1 MNYKY
6 KIKKVV
12 HLKAPLGVWGLLF
25 SLLWTMNGFSAGNSF
40 VRMKN
45 HQFYVNG
52 KPCYYIGTNFWYG
65 AILGSKGEGGNRERL
80 IRELDFLKANGIENL
95 RVLIGADGADGVH
108 TKIEPTLQKKPG
120 VYNDEI
126 FDGLDYLM
134 AELAKRDMKAVLYF
148 TNSWE
153 WSGGYG
159 QYLNWVGKGVCP
171 IPLVDGWPAYM
182 DFVKQYASCTECKEM
197 LKKHIKK
204 VMTRKNRYT
213 GKKYIDDPAVFSW
226 QIGNE
231 PRAFSDENKPLFAAW
246 IKEVAAYIKSLDKNH
261 MLSIGS
267 EGEWGCENDITLFEQ
282 IHADPNVD
290 YLTAHIWPKNWS
302 WLDVNDI
309 KGSLQKCIDN
319 TAKYL
324 NDHLVVA
331 RRLNKPLVIEEFGFP
346 RDHHEYSL
354 KDSTSCRDRYY
365 ASVFR
370 QIQQSAQNNDA
381 LAGCNFWAWGG
392 FGRPQG
398 EHVFWQKG
406 DDYLGDPAQEE
417 QGLNSVFDTDATIS
431 LIKNY
436 TDRLKGKTAL
446 VDDKAIPEV
455 KLLYAR
461 LKNLMKKG
469 IMVAHQDDAAYG
481 HGWYGKPGGSDVKAI
496 TGDYPAVNGWEI
508 GHIEIDAPYN
518 LDSVYF
524 TDMKRLIG
532 EVHERG
538 GINTISWHGDNIA
551 TGKTAWDCAQDTV
564 VRSVLPDGGNHAKFL
579 KYLDKVATFLSDLK
593 DKNGRQIP
601 VIFRMYHEHT
611 GSWFWWGAKQCTPDE
626 YNELYR
632 MTVKYLRDTKGVHNL
647 LYAFS
652 PADVNT
658 EAEYLLRYP
667 GDEWV
672 DIVGFDTYAFGTEAK
687 DIEGYQKK
695 IRENLLIVTKYAAKA
710 DKIPVL
716 AETGMEGVKINDY
729 YTKVLLPV
737 IRPFKISYVLFWR
750 NAYRIPTHF
759 YVPFPGHPAAD
770 DFKKFTNSPGILMN
784 KEIKEE

>member
-1 MNYKY
+1 MKR
-6 KIKKVV
+6 ITIIT
-12 HLKAPLGVWGLLF
+12 LLLF
-25 SLLWTMNGFSAGNSF
+25 FMGFVMHLPAKNKKNNSGTSPFVVVKDGQFVAG
-40 VRMKN
+40 
-45 HQFYVNG
+45 G
-52 KPCYYIGTNFWYG
+52 KPCYFIGTNFWYG
-65 AILGSKGEGGNRERL
+65 AILGSKAEGGNRERL
-80 IRELDFLKANGIENL
+80 LRELDFLKAQGISNL
-95 RVLIGADGADGVH
+95 RILIGADGENGVPS
-108 TKIEPTLQKKPG
+108 KVEPTLQIKPG
-120 VYNDEI
+120 VYNDVI
-126 FDGLDYLM
+126 FDGLDFLL
-134 AELAKRDMKAVLYF
+134 AEMGKRNMNAVLYF

-153 WSGGYG
+153 WSGGYS
-159 QYLNWVGKGVCP
+159 QYLNWLGKGKNP
-171 IPLVDGWPAYM
+171 IPSVDGWPAYM
-182 DFVKQYASCTECKEM
+182 EYVKQYAGCTECKEL

-204 VMTRKNRYT
+204 VITRNNRYT
-213 GKKYIDDPAVFSW
+213 GKKYIDDPTIFSW

-246 IKEVAAYIKSLDKNH
+246 LRDISAYIKSLDKNH
-261 MLSIGS
+261 MVSIGS
-267 EGEWGCENDITLFEQ
+267 EGKHGCEQDMALFEQ

-290 YLTAHIWPKNWS
+290 YLTAHIWPKNWG
-302 WLDVNDI
+302 WLDVNNMQ
-309 KGSLQKCIDN
+309 GTLQACIDK
-319 TAKYL
+319 TAEYMQIHT
-324 NDHLVVA
+324 DVA
-331 RRLNKPLVIEEFGFP
+331 RRLKKPVVIEEFGFP
-346 RDHHEYSL
+346 RDHHEYNL
-354 KDSTSCRDRYY
+354 KDSTSFRDQYY

-370 QIQQSAQNNDA
+370 QIQQSAQNNDV

-417 QGLNSVFDTDATIS
+417 QGLNSVFDTDATIR

-446 VDDKAIPEV
+446 VDDKASPETRA
-455 KLLYAR
+455 LYAR
-461 LKNLMKKG
+461 LKNLMNKG

-518 LDSVYF
+518 LDSIYF

-564 VRSVLPDGGNHAKFL
+564 VRSILPDGSNHAKFL
-579 KYLDKVATFLSDLK
+579 KYLDKVADFFCDLK
-593 DKNGRQIP
+593 DKNGRLIP

-632 MTVKYLRDTKGVHNL
+632 MTVKFLRDKKGVHNL

-652 PADVNT
+652 PADVAT
-658 EAEYLLRYP
+658 EQEYLLRYP

-672 DIVGFDTYAFGTEAK
+672 DIVGFDTYAYGTEPK
-687 DIEGYQKK
+687 DIELYKK
-695 IRENLLIVTKYAAKA
+695 KMSEGLHVVTRYAARTG
-710 DKIPVL
+710 KIPVM
-716 AETGMEGVKINDY
+716 AETGMEGIKVTDY
-729 YTKVLLPV
+729 FTNILLPV
-737 IRPFKISYVLFWR
+737 IQPFKISYVLLWR
-750 NAYRIPTHF
+750 NAYTIPTHY

-770 DFKKFTNSPGILMN
+770 DFRKFAESPLILLNSEVN
-784 KEIKEE
+784 D